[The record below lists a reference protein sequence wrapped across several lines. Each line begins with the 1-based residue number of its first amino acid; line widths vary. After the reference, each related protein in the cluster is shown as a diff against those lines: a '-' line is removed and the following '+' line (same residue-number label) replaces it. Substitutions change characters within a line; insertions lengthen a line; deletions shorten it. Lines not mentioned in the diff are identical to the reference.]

1 MHNRGGFFSGAPL
14 PPSGALRIFPAYPA
28 QLQRAQVSPIP
39 AYRYSIFH
47 CPLFHCS
54 TMAMLSHEDDL
65 QLQADLERLFSLQ
78 TFGIKLGLGPV
89 SALLDDIGNPQLR
102 FPTVHI
108 AGTNGKGSA
117 CAMVASVLRQTGL
130 RVGLYTSPHL
140 RHFTERIRVNGE
152 PMSRERLAQYAREML
167 PIIERH
173 NCTFF
178 EGTTALGFRYF
189 AEQEV
194 DIAVIETGLGG
205 RLDATNVLL
214 PLVTAVTSISYD
226 HTKHLGDTLEQ
237 IAAEKAGIFK
247 QGVPA
252 IVGHVEPH
260 LREVFVESAM
270 AAGADL
276 RFTDDYCPA
285 IFRDMGFEGTTA
297 SFMIDGHEIPDVRIG
312 LVGRHQIENARVA
325 LGVIDALRRHYTISD
340 DDIRNGF
347 GNVQPNTGIRGR
359 FESVG
364 ISPPMILD
372 VAHNPDGVRTLVS
385 TLASLRAGTDKGIT
399 AVYGAVQDKDV
410 TDIMRVLAPSTEHL
424 FAVSTD
430 SPRSLSAEE
439 IARRSTDAGI
449 STTIAGSVENGIR
462 MALKHV
468 DNDDVIVICGSFL
481 IVADA
486 LAALEGRGLQ
496 PEDPTEPRVAEP
508 DTTSYDATADSAHA
522 HTLQQADDWSTANNA
537 DDNSTRRLTVK
548 DWSPSEQPRERLM
561 RQGPQAL
568 SDTELLAIL
577 LRTGTKQEDVLQV
590 SRNTLQRFRTLS
602 QLAARDYSE
611 LQQIDGIGPTKAVT
625 LAAAFEIGRR
635 MGRDAFTQRPTVT
648 SPSDVAR
655 IYIPLFRGITKEQ
668 FHVMILNTAS
678 QVIRMEMV
686 SEGSLNSSIVHP
698 REVFRIAITEHA
710 ASIIGVHNHPSGN
723 PAPSREDIAV
733 TRQLAEAGK
742 IIGISLNDHII
753 IAGERFVSMAERG
766 YL

>member
-1 MHNRGGFFSGAPL
+1 
-14 PPSGALRIFPAYPA
+14 
-28 QLQRAQVSPIP
+28 
-39 AYRYSIFH
+39 
-47 CPLFHCS
+47 
-54 TMAMLSHEDDL
+54 MAMLSHDEDL

-78 TFGIKLGLGPV
+78 TFGIKLGLGPI
-89 SALLDDIGNPQLR
+89 SALLTDIGNPQRR
-102 FPTVHI
+102 FPTVHV
-108 AGTNGKGSA
+108 AGTNGKGSV
-117 CAMVASVLRQTGL
+117 CAMVASVLHETGL

-152 PMSRERLAQYAREML
+152 PMSRIRLAQYAREML

-173 NCTFF
+173 HCTFF

-189 AEQEV
+189 AEEEV

-237 IAAEKAGIFK
+237 IAMEKAGIFK
-247 QGVPA
+247 RSVPA
-252 IVGHVEPH
+252 IVGHVDPH
-260 LREVFVESAM
+260 LREVFAEHGIAVE
-270 AAGADL
+270 ADV

-285 IFRDMGFEGTTA
+285 IYRDMEFEGTTA
-297 SFMIDGHEIPDVRIG
+297 SFMIHGHEIPDVRIG

-325 LGVIDALRRHYTISD
+325 LGIIDALRQHYRISD

-347 GNVQPNTGIRGR
+347 ANVRANSGIRGR

-364 ISPPMILD
+364 TSPRMILD
-372 VAHNPDGVRTLVS
+372 VAHNPDGMRVLAG
-385 TLASLRAGTDKGIT
+385 TLASLRAGTDRGMT
-399 AVYGAVQDKDV
+399 VVYGAVQDKDV
-410 TDIMRVLAPSTEHL
+410 TDIMQVMARSAEHL
-424 FAVSTD
+424 FAVSAN

-439 IARRSTDAGI
+439 IARRSADAGI
-449 STTIAGSVENGIR
+449 ITTIAGSVENGIR
-462 MALKHV
+462 MALEQASR
-468 DNDDVIVICGSFL
+468 DDVIVICGSFFV
-481 IVADA
+481 VADA
-486 LAALEGRGLQ
+486 LAVLEGKGTQ
-496 PEDPTEPRVAEP
+496 PEDPAEPRVAEP
-508 DTTSYDATADSAHA
+508 LSYGTTPAQSQA
-522 HTLQQADDWSTANNA
+522 HTLPQADNWNPGNDHDDGTA
-537 DDNSTRRLTVK
+537 RRLTVK
-548 DWSPSEQPRERLM
+548 DWSPGEQPRERLM
-561 RQGPQAL
+561 RQGPPAL

-577 LRTGTKQEDVLQV
+577 LRTGTKHEDVMQV

-625 LAAAFEIGRR
+625 LAAAFEIARR
-635 MGRDAFTQRPTVT
+635 MGRDTLTQRPTVT
-648 SPSDVAR
+648 SPGDVAR
-655 IYIPLFRGITKEQ
+655 IYIPLFRGIIKEQ